1 MAAWLRNRTDVIWT
15 VLVACAGFAL
25 YACTAAPSVLMAD
38 AGEFQFVPYIAG
50 ITHPT
55 GYPLYT
61 MLGWVWSH
69 IVTVGNVAY
78 RMNLFSALWGG
89 ITAGITYQV
98 ALWSL
103 RLTAPE
109 CPPVWR
115 RVLSI
120 LPAVLLAVSGTFWSQ
135 AIIAEVY
142 GLNSAFIAAIL
153 YLALRLWASTTN
165 DDGQT
170 ERWFAL
176 LALVCGLSLTHH
188 RTIVL
193 LFPALALFVWYV
205 TRRARFPWSRAIPVL
220 LAALLLPQLL
230 YLYIPLRAPHAP
242 YVDIQIAPSHTLVLY
257 EKSVGGFLDLV
268 MAGAF
273 GGQLGEG
280 PVTSDRLVMA
290 IDLLARQFTWVGVG
304 LGVIGVLAS
313 LRRRAWPFVI
323 LTAVPYLTYVVFNLL
338 YFIGDIYVLFIPTY
352 QIWVLWVGLAV
363 WELARFISGVPAG
376 RAARRA
382 WAGALLVLLSLA
394 LPLYVFAGTLPA
406 VNQRSNREAERFWQ
420 PILAQDLPED
430 AVLVSNDRD
439 EIMPMWYFQY
449 IDGLQ
454 PGWLGMFPLIVRE
467 PGYQD
472 VTQVID
478 RALDSGRPV
487 FLVKPMPG
495 LELKYRLGTSG
506 PVVRIIAPH
515 GLQPPQH
522 ALAAS
527 FDDVVRLTG
536 YDVSYPTPD
545 TLEIVLFWS
554 ADQPMTTEFSSYVH
568 LVDDAGQTVVTD
580 DHQLGGAYYPT
591 TAWKPGE
598 TLQDAHVLQVPAKA
612 TGEYALTAGLYAWPS
627 MARLGQEVEI
637 GTVTLGE

>member
-1 MAAWLRNRTDVIWT
+1 M
-15 VLVACAGFAL
+15 
-25 YACTAAPSVLMAD
+25 
-38 AGEFQFVPYIAG
+38 
-50 ITHPT
+50 
-55 GYPLYT
+55 
-61 MLGWVWSH
+61 
-69 IVTVGNVAY
+69 
-78 RMNLFSALWGG
+78 
-89 ITAGITYQV
+89 
-98 ALWSL
+98 
-103 RLTAPE
+103 
-109 CPPVWR
+109 
-115 RVLSI
+115 
-120 LPAVLLAVSGTFWSQ
+120 
-135 AIIAEVY
+135 
-142 GLNSAFIAAIL
+142 
-153 YLALRLWASTTN
+153 
-165 DDGQT
+165 
-170 ERWFAL
+170 
-176 LALVCGLSLTHH
+176 
-188 RTIVL
+188 
-193 LFPALALFVWYV
+193 
-205 TRRARFPWSRAIPVL
+205 
-220 LAALLLPQLL
+220 
-230 YLYIPLRAPHAP
+230 
-242 YVDIQIAPSHTLVLY
+242 
-257 EKSVGGFLDLV
+257 
-268 MAGAF
+268 
-273 GGQLGEG
+273 
-280 PVTSDRLVMA
+280 
-290 IDLLARQFTWVGVG
+290 
-304 LGVIGVLAS
+304 
-313 LRRRAWPFVI
+313 
-323 LTAVPYLTYVVFNLL
+323 VPYLTYVVFNLL
-338 YFIGDIYVLFIPTY
+338 YFMGISTCCSSQPTRSGA
-352 QIWVLWVGLAV
+352 VVGLAV
-363 WELARFISGVPAG
+363 WSLPVSSPAFRRDAPPGGELG
-376 RAARRA
+376 RCATRSVESCVA
-382 WAGALLVLLSLA
+382 
-394 LPLYVFAGTLPA
+394 LYVFAGTLPA

-449 IDGLQ
+449 IDGLK

-612 TGEYALTAGLYAWPS
+612 TGEYAVTAGLYAWPS